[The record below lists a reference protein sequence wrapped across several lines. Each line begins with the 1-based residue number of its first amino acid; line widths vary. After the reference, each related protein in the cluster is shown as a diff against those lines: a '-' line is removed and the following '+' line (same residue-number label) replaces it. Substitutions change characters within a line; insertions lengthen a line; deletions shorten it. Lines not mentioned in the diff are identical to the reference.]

1 MMIDWLD
8 INKLFFQGSSS
19 EAALVEESGPPA
31 LTDTVK
37 SGPPALTDTVK
48 TFRIIFNFNGFMV
61 GGEFDQRKAQ
71 FL

>member
-37 SGPPALTDTVK
+37 

-61 GGEFDQRKAQ
+61 GGEFDQRKTQ